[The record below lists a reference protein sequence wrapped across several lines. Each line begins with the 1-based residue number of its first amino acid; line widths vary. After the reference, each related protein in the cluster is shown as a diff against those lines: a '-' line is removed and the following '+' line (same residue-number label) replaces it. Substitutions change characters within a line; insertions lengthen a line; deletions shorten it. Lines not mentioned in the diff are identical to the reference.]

1 VEALREGT
9 GAVKRILLVA
19 MTAGLTLASA
29 PAGAQ
34 YPQAA
39 DIVLSDA
46 SIDCPSGEVLT
57 ITGSGFVPNEPSV
70 EIFFDGEKVAEVS
83 PDNQGD
89 ISVTIDPPGS
99 AAGEH
104 TITARQNVEPEP
116 IVATATVVCVGAA
129 GVAFTGY
136 DITLGLILLVALVL
150 AGAAAL
156 ILGRRR
162 ARAAG

>member
-1 VEALREGT
+1 
-9 GAVKRILLVA
+9 VA
-19 MTAGLTLASA
+19 MTAGLVLVAV
-29 PAGAQ
+29 PAAAQ

-57 ITGSGFVPNEPSV
+57 ITGSGFDPNGPAV
-70 EIFFDGEKVAEVS
+70 QIFFDGQQVAEVS
-83 PDNQGD
+83 PDNQGN
-89 ISVTIDPPGS
+89 ISVTIDPPSS

-104 TITARQNVEPEP
+104 TITATQPAEPEP
-116 IVATATVVCVGAA
+116 ITASATVTCVAAA

-136 DITLGLILLVALVL
+136 DITLGLILLVILVL

-156 ILGRRR
+156 LLGRRR